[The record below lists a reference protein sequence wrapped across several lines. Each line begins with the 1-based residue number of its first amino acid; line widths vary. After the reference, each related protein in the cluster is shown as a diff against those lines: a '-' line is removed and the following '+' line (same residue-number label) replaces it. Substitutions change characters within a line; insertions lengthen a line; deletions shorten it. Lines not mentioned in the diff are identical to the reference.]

1 MFDIAELL
9 QHWYANRPKAVIA
22 ESLGVDRA
30 TVRKYIGRA
39 EGLGLKP
46 GGPPLSQGEWD
57 EVARRVAPELM
68 DPKVRSLTYSLIDPL
83 KDKIDAMLE
92 ASTVTTVHQRLRD
105 EQGLAVGISSF
116 RRYCHLVFPD
126 KGLRDKVTILRP
138 DVDPGEEA
146 QVDYGFLGTFT
157 DRVTGKMRRVW
168 AFVIVLSF
176 SRHMF
181 VRPVLK
187 MDQVSW
193 VAAHAAAFE
202 YFGGVPQRLVMDN
215 LKTGV
220 LKPDIYDPKLNRT
233 YAEMGNHFGCL
244 LDPARAGKPKDKP
257 RVERPMPYVRDS
269 FWSGRDFGGEQEMQ
283 VGAIKW
289 CDDVA
294 GVRHHRSIE
303 GQMPLEVFATTEKD
317 KLTQLP
323 LLPFELARWSAEGRG
338 RLLRQGRQSPLH
350 RALAPHRK
358 RARRPGGLSH
368 RRVLPRGCGRK
379 DLAALRERAP
389 LRLGRLP
396 ARKGCVLHEEPELVP
411 PSCQPDRRR
420 GGRGGRRAAGQRRP
434 VQPALGS
441 RHPAPR
447 GYRRDPEA
455 REGVPAGRC
464 NRRPGLSHDK
474 GDTRR
479 RHRERR

>member
-146 QVDYGFLGTFT
+146 QVDYGFLGTFA

-193 VAAHAAAFE
+193 VTAHVAAFE
-202 YFGGVPQRLVMDN
+202 YFGGVPQRLVMENVPRNIFTVLWPIALCGRWRRCPPMTRTFGHHPPHNDQSDESHSSRVSSDCQ
-215 LKTGV
+215 TG
-220 LKPDIYDPKLNRT
+220 
-233 YAEMGNHFGCL
+233 
-244 LDPARAGKPKDKP
+244 
-257 RVERPMPYVRDS
+257 
-269 FWSGRDFGGEQEMQ
+269 
-283 VGAIKW
+283 
-289 CDDVA
+289 
-294 GVRHHRSIE
+294 
-303 GQMPLEVFATTEKD
+303 
-317 KLTQLP
+317 
-323 LLPFELARWSAEGRG
+323 
-338 RLLRQGRQSPLH
+338 
-350 RALAPHRK
+350 
-358 RARRPGGLSH
+358 RARGPTEEPGGSVFRSASIFAL
-368 RRVLPRGCGRK
+368 VLIS
-379 DLAALRERAP
+379 A
-389 LRLGRLP
+389 
-396 ARKGCVLHEEPELVP
+396 
-411 PSCQPDRRR
+411 
-420 GGRGGRRAAGQRRP
+420 
-434 VQPALGS
+434 
-441 RHPAPR
+441 
-447 GYRRDPEA
+447 
-455 REGVPAGRC
+455 
-464 NRRPGLSHDK
+464 
-474 GDTRR
+474 
-479 RHRERR
+479 

>member
-146 QVDYGFLGTFT
+146 QVDYGFLGTFA

-193 VAAHAAAFE
+193 VTAHVAAFE
-202 YFGGVPQRLVMDN
+202 YFGGVPQRLVMEN
-215 LKTGV
+215 VPRNIFTV
-220 LKPDIYDPKLNRT
+220 LWPIAL
-233 YAEMGNHFGCL
+233 C
-244 LDPARAGKPKDKP
+244 
-257 RVERPMPYVRDS
+257 
-269 FWSGRDFGGEQEMQ
+269 
-283 VGAIKW
+283 
-289 CDDVA
+289 
-294 GVRHHRSIE
+294 
-303 GQMPLEVFATTEKD
+303 GQ
-317 KLTQLP
+317 Q
-323 LLPFELARWSAEGRG
+323 W
-338 RLLRQGRQSPLH
+338 QS
-350 RALAPHRK
+350 
-358 RARRPGGLSH
+358 S
-368 RRVLPRGCGRK
+368 
-379 DLAALRERAP
+379 
-389 LRLGRLP
+389 
-396 ARKGCVLHEEPELVP
+396 
-411 PSCQPDRRR
+411 
-420 GGRGGRRAAGQRRP
+420 
-434 VQPALGS
+434 
-441 RHPAPR
+441 
-447 GYRRDPEA
+447 
-455 REGVPAGRC
+455 
-464 NRRPGLSHDK
+464 
-474 GDTRR
+474 
-479 RHRERR
+479 

>member
-146 QVDYGFLGTFT
+146 QVDYGFLGTFA

-193 VAAHAAAFE
+193 VTAHVAAFE
-202 YFGGVPQRLVMDN
+202 YFGGVPQRLVSENVPRNIFHVLWPIALCGRWRRCPPMTRTFGHHPPHNDQSDESHSSRVSSDCQ
-215 LKTGV
+215 TG
-220 LKPDIYDPKLNRT
+220 
-233 YAEMGNHFGCL
+233 
-244 LDPARAGKPKDKP
+244 
-257 RVERPMPYVRDS
+257 
-269 FWSGRDFGGEQEMQ
+269 
-283 VGAIKW
+283 
-289 CDDVA
+289 
-294 GVRHHRSIE
+294 
-303 GQMPLEVFATTEKD
+303 
-317 KLTQLP
+317 
-323 LLPFELARWSAEGRG
+323 
-338 RLLRQGRQSPLH
+338 
-350 RALAPHRK
+350 
-358 RARRPGGLSH
+358 RARGPTEEPGGSVFRSASIFAL
-368 RRVLPRGCGRK
+368 VLIS
-379 DLAALRERAP
+379 A
-389 LRLGRLP
+389 
-396 ARKGCVLHEEPELVP
+396 
-411 PSCQPDRRR
+411 
-420 GGRGGRRAAGQRRP
+420 
-434 VQPALGS
+434 
-441 RHPAPR
+441 
-447 GYRRDPEA
+447 
-455 REGVPAGRC
+455 
-464 NRRPGLSHDK
+464 
-474 GDTRR
+474 
-479 RHRERR
+479 

>member
-193 VAAHAAAFE
+193 VATHVAAFE
-202 YFGGVPQRLVMDN
+202 YFGGVPFRPVSS
-215 LKTGV
+215 
-220 LKPDIYDPKLNRT
+220 
-233 YAEMGNHFGCL
+233 NH
-244 LDPARAGKPKDKP
+244 
-257 RVERPMPYVRDS
+257 RD
-269 FWSGRDFGGEQEMQ
+269 
-283 VGAIKW
+283 
-289 CDDVA
+289 
-294 GVRHHRSIE
+294 
-303 GQMPLEVFATTEKD
+303 
-317 KLTQLP
+317 
-323 LLPFELARWSAEGRG
+323 
-338 RLLRQGRQSPLH
+338 LR
-350 RALAPHRK
+350 
-358 RARRPGGLSH
+358 
-368 RRVLPRGCGRK
+368 
-379 DLAALRERAP
+379 
-389 LRLGRLP
+389 RLP
-396 ARKGCVLHEEPELVP
+396 SARPNP
-411 PSCQPDRRR
+411 
-420 GGRGGRRAAGQRRP
+420 
-434 VQPALGS
+434 GS
-441 RHPAPR
+441 RQFPR
-447 GYRRDPEA
+447 Q
-455 REGVPAGRC
+455 
-464 NRRPGLSHDK
+464 LHL
-474 GDTRR
+474 
-479 RHRERR
+479 